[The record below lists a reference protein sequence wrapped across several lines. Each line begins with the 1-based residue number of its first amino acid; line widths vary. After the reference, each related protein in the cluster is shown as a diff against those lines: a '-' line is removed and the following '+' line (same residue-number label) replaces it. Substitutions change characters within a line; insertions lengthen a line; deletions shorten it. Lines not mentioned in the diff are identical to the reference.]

1 MSDQPE
7 TAGDMGVSSER
18 VGPTGPGQTGTDGVR
33 DPGCPAAGAVGRW
46 RGAEPRRPAAQGR
59 LPEAA
64 PRPRRQ
70 AVHAQ
75 ARVAGQAQV

>member
-33 DPGCPAAGAVGRW
+33 DTSPAETPADPPPEQSAGGE
-46 RGAEPRRPAAQGR
+46 EPNPDG
-59 LPEAA
+59 LP
-64 PRPRRQ
+64 PK
-70 AVHAQ
+70 
-75 ARVAGQAQV
+75 AGYPKLHRDHDDKPFTPKRA